1 MRCLSFWLYCLACLW
16 LRVVPLARR
25 ENLNQLSQFI
35 QSWSHLYQS
44 CTCGPFSWM
53 CISRW
58 DWARE
63 GWEDENHWGYQIAM
77 DTEPSNDS
85 CWKANW
91 WQGRMNACICCM
103 LVGFWNLPLVLSFEN
118 LCEAKERDGT
128 HLAVMIK
135 KKLIE
140 QAQSDKCQTDKCQA
154 VRPKNDYKRIFH
166 KKTVLQ
172 KTIEEPVIAPKRKV
186 PNPPEFHS
194 TAARKLSWQVP

>member
-1 MRCLSFWLYCLACLW
+1 
-16 LRVVPLARR
+16 
-25 ENLNQLSQFI
+25 
-35 QSWSHLYQS
+35 
-44 CTCGPFSWM
+44 
-53 CISRW
+53 
-58 DWARE
+58 
-63 GWEDENHWGYQIAM
+63 
-77 DTEPSNDS
+77 
-85 CWKANW
+85 
-91 WQGRMNACICCM
+91 
-103 LVGFWNLPLVLSFEN
+103 
-118 LCEAKERDGT
+118 
-128 HLAVMIK
+128 MIK